1 MGRELDDGIEYEIN
15 EYGNYVYDTYAG
27 GVTHWEYDPATGMSR
42 HCGEGSGCFWTNW
55 E

>member
-1 MGRELDDGIEYEIN
+1 MGRELDGIEYEIN

-27 GVTHWEYDPATGMSR
+27 GVTHWEYDPETGMSR
-42 HCGEGSGCFWTNW
+42 HCGDEPGSFWTDW